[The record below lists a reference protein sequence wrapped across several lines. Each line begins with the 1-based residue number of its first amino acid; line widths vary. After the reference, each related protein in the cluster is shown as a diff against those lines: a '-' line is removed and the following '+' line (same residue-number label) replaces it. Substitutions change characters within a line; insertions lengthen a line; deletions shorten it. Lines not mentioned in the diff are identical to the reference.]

1 MDSYN
6 KSEFLPPD
14 KILPYV
20 LLRLPLPLL
29 LMTIKPPVAVFYPR
43 VEDNNNDGLK
53 LNRKRTVHRRR
64 NKEANIQ
71 DD

>member
-1 MDSYN
+1 MFFYGC
-6 KSEFLPPD
+6 
-14 KILPYV
+14 
-20 LLRLPLPLL
+20 RCLL

-53 LNRKRTVHRRR
+53 LNRKRTGHRRR